1 MTDKPIDK
9 NFIAFFTLGDMRLLN
24 IKVPAHLADNPD
36 EFVLG
41 LPRDAGLNLAQSV
54 LGLWQVS
61 PKEGEAFLTGI
72 TDDVLSDVLII
83 HQLLEVLFPKNESDK
98 YMQASNDHY
107 GGRTPWQ
114 AIQDGE
120 SLDLRKY
127 IEHMVY
133 NGGW

>member
-1 MTDKPIDK
+1 MIDKQTDKKLIPL
-9 NFIAFFTLGDMRLLN
+9 FSLGDMRLLN

-41 LPRDAGLNLAQSV
+41 LPRDAALNLAQSV
-54 LGLWQVS
+54 LRLWQVS
-61 PKEGEAFLTGI
+61 PKEGEIFLTGI

-98 YMQASNDHY
+98 YMQASNKHY
-107 GGRTPWQ
+107 DGRTTWQ
-114 AIQDGE
+114 AIQNGE
-120 SLDLRKY
+120 SLKVRKY
-127 IEHMVY
+127 LEHNVF